1 MYCSDTQTLVQR
13 TAPKEAVPCFPEQV
27 YAANDGVETGISTIG
42 FRSGRYAPSEAQE
55 SIDRRYMQSHLDN
68 EISKQ
73 TREDSK
79 DLMRETNALT
89 EADFKTTTDRLK
101 ERLTDL
107 HFWKSELEREIL
119 DMITTI
125 DHLVQCKVRVE
136 KALLAIDEAI
146 LICTDNLNARQR
158 RFGEDLQQ
166 DAVEL
171 SLIKGV
177 IFLLVEYPKSTIAAS
192 EVHIKISKQSV
203 ISFFLQELDVLNK
216 SAALY
221 KRTIEQLNNQ
231 IKRDRDVKQDLEMA
245 WSDKHE
251 ADLLDTEG
259 GHLKP
264 TSTNKQHYPGE
275 ARAYPQAAQSTV
287 ESWTQHPHD
296 IILRAEHERMASEQ
310 LLHLASNIINDVTRD
325 VIHQK
330 DVVNAAFQKRLDEY
344 EADKFRLTGQLK
356 ATCDEIAAMEKNIKE
371 LELAIAAKDAYVQ
384 TVQTRLHLHNK
395 RPNVENCRDPPQKAM
410 LDELTDIQNSIDRL
424 RDKLNLSENN
434 LKHLQDTQ
442 LMLEKEIHMKNNSIQ
457 VDKDHCVRHR
467 MSFPDAV
474 RLQGH

>member
-171 SLIKGV
+171 SLIKIRNRKAVSENDWRRMTLQDAVPVRFYG
-177 IFLLVEYPKSTIAAS
+177 LPKIHKPNVPLRPIVTLKGAPTYGLSRWLTKHLKKLTEGSEHTAAS
-192 EVHIKISKQSV
+192 STHFLDKVRGVTIVPDEIMVSFDVVSLFTSIPKELDMSV
-203 ISFFLQELDVLNK
+203 ISDLLERKYDDEEKPFKRKHATELLDYCLCTYFTFNGYTYEQIQGTPMGSPISGYLAEAVLQELETRVF
-216 SAALY
+216 
-221 KRTIEQLNNQ
+221 RP
-231 IKRDRDVKQDLEMA
+231 
-245 WSDKHE
+245 H
-251 ADLLDTEG
+251 
-259 GHLKP
+259 KP
-264 TSTNKQHYPGE
+264 
-275 ARAYPQAAQSTV
+275 
-287 ESWTQHPHD
+287 
-296 IILRAEHERMASEQ
+296 
-310 LLHLASNIINDVTRD
+310 
-325 VIHQK
+325 
-330 DVVNAAFQKRLDEY
+330 
-344 EADKFRLTGQLK
+344 KF
-356 ATCDEIAAMEKNIKE
+356 
-371 LELAIAAKDAYVQ
+371 
-384 TVQTRLHLHNK
+384 
-395 RPNVENCRDPPQKAM
+395 
-410 LDELTDIQNSIDRL
+410 
-424 RDKLNLSENN
+424 
-434 LKHLQDTQ
+434 
-442 LMLEKEIHMKNNSIQ
+442 
-457 VDKDHCVRHR
+457 
-467 MSFPDAV
+467 
-474 RLQGH
+474 

>member
-1 MYCSDTQTLVQR
+1 MYCSDTQTLCQR

-27 YAANDGVETGISTIG
+27 YAANDGVETGLSTIG

-68 EISKQ
+68 EISRQ

-125 DHLVQCKVRVE
+125 DKLVQCKVRVE

-171 SLIKGV
+171 SLIK
-177 IFLLVEYPKSTIAAS
+177 
-192 EVHIKISKQSV
+192 
-203 ISFFLQELDVLNK
+203 ELDVLNK

-251 ADLLDTEG
+251 ADMLDTEG

-330 DVVNAAFQKRLDEY
+330 DIVNAAFQKRLDEY